1 MKNILPFKDKYP
13 RIDDSVYVDPFA
25 RVIGDVVIGQDS
37 VVSFGAIVR
46 GDDEHIEI
54 GRRVVILENVII
66 EAPEDRP
73 VYIGDNVL
81 VSHGAIIHG
90 AVVEEEVLIGIGA
103 IVLDHSIIGRGSIVG
118 AGAVVPP
125 KSRIPPRSL
134 VLGIPG
140 KVVRQVKDE
149 EIDYMKNELEKVLL
163 KTREYRKTLFNSD

>member
-1 MKNILPFKDKYP
+1 MKNILPFKNKYP
-13 RIDDSVYVDPFA
+13 KVDESVYVDPLA
-25 RVIGDVVIGQDS
+25 RVIGDVVIGPDS

-66 EAPEDRP
+66 EAPKDRP

-103 IVLDHSIIGRGSIVG
+103 IVLDNSIVGRGSIIG

-134 VLGIPG
+134 VLGIPA
-140 KVVRQVKDE
+140 KVVRQVKE
-149 EIDYMKNELEKVLL
+149 GEIDYVKNELEKVLL
-163 KTREYRKTLFNSD
+163 KAKEYRRILFKED